1 MLSTI
6 SIVKRALTVV
16 LFSSIINILSGQ
28 AKEIDT
34 TEYLLPYFEKA
45 VDFNLLI
52 AASKGYDT
60 EIGRLVKKGAD
71 VNAETIEG
79 VTPLIYAV
87 ANNHAET
94 VRALLNLN
102 AEVNKMTNS
111 FDTPLLIAVK
121 NQNIEIAEML
131 LRSGADINMTDDHG
145 ASPLHYASV
154 YGSFNTTDLLLY
166 YEADIDKKTRDG
178 TSPLMAAIWSG
189 YADVADLLIQNG
201 ANMEARDNQGFT
213 PFLIAAQNGDTLLM
227 KLLLKYG
234 VDLYE
239 KNIFNYNALDISI
252 ENDHKPAVELLLE
265 KGDKWT
271 TGNSAGIN
279 PYRVASSFGRKD
291 YIEMLESKKIEGKAP
306 PAFDEFAINISSK
319 FNTRDIYSSFGI
331 SLREPLLNIGIRAGI
346 DTKLWYTR
354 VLKKNSENVY
364 YQYMDKSSIMHVGF
378 FKDFLL
384 NRNTKRTKIFAS
396 SSLSLGYLFGNKLK
410 GTNIAPDNKFLIVP
424 YTGIKLQKK
433 NFIFSAGLEYSK
445 TEFYLVGPLWFRAG
459 CSYNFYLSKVR
470 SPGKTIK
477 WN

>member
-6 SIVKRALTVV
+6 SIIKRAFTGV
-16 LFSSIINILSGQ
+16 LFFSIINILSGQ
-28 AKEIDT
+28 TKEIDT
-34 TEYLLPYFEKA
+34 TEYLLPYFEEA

-71 VNAETIEG
+71 VNAETTEG
-79 VTPLIYAV
+79 TTALIYAV

-94 VRALLNLN
+94 VRTLLDLN

-121 NQNIEIAEML
+121 NQNVEIAEIL
-131 LRSGADINMTDDHG
+131 LRAGADINLADDHG
-145 ASPLHYASV
+145 ASPLHYASLN
-154 YGSFNTTDLLLY
+154 GSFNTADLLLY

-189 YADVADLLIQNG
+189 YADVADLLIQSG

-239 KNIFNYNALDISI
+239 RNNFNYNALDIAI
-252 ENDHKPAVELLLE
+252 ENDNRPAVELLLE

-271 TGNSAGIN
+271 AENTAGIN
-279 PYRVASSFGRKD
+279 PYRIAKTFGRKD
-291 YIEMLESKKIEGKAP
+291 YIELLESKKIQGKVP

-319 FNTRDIYSSFGI
+319 FNFRDIYSSIGI
-331 SLREPLLNIGIRAGI
+331 SFREPLLNIGINAGI

-354 VLKKNSENVY
+354 VLKKDGENVY
-364 YQYMDKSSIMHVGF
+364 YQYMDKSSIMNAGV

-384 NRNTKRTKIFAS
+384 NRNTKRIKILAS
-396 SSLSLGYLFGNKLK
+396 SSLSLGYMFGNKLK
-410 GTNIAPDNKFLIVP
+410 GTNITPDNKFLIVP
-424 YTGIKLQKK
+424 YAGIKFQKK
-433 NFIFSAGLEYSK
+433 NFIFSTGLEYSK